1 MKRPLV
7 LSLPGIRQGRNRFEF
22 ELDPGELGLDEHE
35 VAENPLFHELVG
47 KVRLNLVVTRSG
59 RRLLIEGRV
68 AFRARLDCAICGR
81 GFEADFD
88 EPVAAEFVD
97 AEAGAAAGRE
107 LDQTELDRMPLS
119 GDQLDL
125 TRLVHDAVHLAV
137 PIAPACRPDC
147 LGVCERCGAN
157 RNDGPCSCPAE
168 PAG

>member
-7 LSLPGIRQGRNRFEF
+7 LALPSIRQGRNRFQF
-22 ELDPGELGLDEHE
+22 ELEPGELGLDEHE
-35 VAENPLFHELVG
+35 VTENPLFRELVG
-47 KVRLNLVVTRSG
+47 AVRLDLAVTRSG
-59 RRLLIEGRV
+59 QRLLIEGRV
-68 AFRARLDCAICGR
+68 TFRAKLDCAICGC

-97 AEAGAAAGRE
+97 AEAGGGEGRE
-107 LDQTELDRMPLS
+107 LDQTEIDRTPLC

-147 LGVCERCGAN
+147 LGVCAHCGAN
-157 RNDGPCSCPAE
+157 LNDGPCSCPAE
-168 PAG
+168 PVG